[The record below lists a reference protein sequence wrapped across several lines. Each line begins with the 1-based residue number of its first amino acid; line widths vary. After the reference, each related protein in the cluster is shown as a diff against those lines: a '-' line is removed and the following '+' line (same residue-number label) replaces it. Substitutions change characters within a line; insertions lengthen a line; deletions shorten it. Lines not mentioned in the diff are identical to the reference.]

1 VVKPTVLN
9 RRCCMSKVIV
19 KQVRSQIGRNPT
31 TVRTLKA
38 IGLGA
43 IGKQKELTLND
54 SVKGM
59 IKRVAHLVEVAPVK

>member
-1 VVKPTVLN
+1 
-9 RRCCMSKVIV
+9 MSKVRV

-43 IGKQKELTLND
+43 IGKQKELTLNP
-54 SVKGM
+54 SVQGM
-59 IKRVAHLVEVAPVK
+59 LDTVKHLVEVTPVK

>member
-1 VVKPTVLN
+1 
-9 RRCCMSKVIV
+9 MSKVRV

-43 IGKQKELTLND
+43 IGKQKELTLSPSVQGMLN
-54 SVKGM
+54 SVK
-59 IKRVAHLVEVAPVK
+59 HLVEVTPVK